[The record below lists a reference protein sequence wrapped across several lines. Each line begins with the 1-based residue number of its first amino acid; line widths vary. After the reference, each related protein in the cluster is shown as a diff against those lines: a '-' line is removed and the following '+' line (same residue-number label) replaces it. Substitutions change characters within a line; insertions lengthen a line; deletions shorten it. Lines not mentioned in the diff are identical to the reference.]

1 MAEEVFPEAP
11 APASHDG
18 YWTQARQPLASL
30 VFIAPLL
37 MIYEAGII
45 LLGPLAMRNGAEVWL
60 RMMLDQIG
68 FGQYFLL
75 PILTVSALLAW
86 HHTTHDP
93 WRLAPGVL
101 SGMFVES
108 VLLSLCLWVLLQIQG
123 GFCSMTPGVAAELPT
138 GSGVVSSLLWGV
150 RTGVGYLGAGIY
162 EELLFR
168 LLLLPVV
175 VWILQRGRISR
186 GPALLL
192 AIVLTSLLFS
202 AAHYIG
208 PSGEHLRWF
217 SFVFRFIAGAFFATL
232 FVYRG
237 FGIAVGTHAGY
248 DIVIGLLHAGG

>member
-1 MAEEVFPEAP
+1 MAE
-11 APASHDG
+11 ASPDNTATAGDEDG
-18 YWTQARQPLASL
+18 YWAQSRQPLASL

-37 MIYEAGII
+37 VIYEVGII
-45 LLGPLAMRNGAEVWL
+45 LLGPMAMRNGAEVWL

-75 PILTVSALLAW
+75 PILTVGTLLAW
-86 HHTTHDP
+86 HHTTHHP
-93 WRLAPGVL
+93 WRLARGVF

-108 VLLSLCLWVLLQIQG
+108 VLLAICLWVLLQIQG
-123 GFCSMTPGVAAELPT
+123 TLCNFA
-138 GSGVVSSLLWGV
+138 SGVTTEIPIRSGFASSMFAAV

-168 LLLLPVV
+168 LLLLPFV
-175 VWILQRGRISR
+175 VWILQQLRASR
-186 GPALLL
+186 PTALVL

-202 AAHYIG
+202 GAHYIG

-232 FVYRG
+232 FVSRG

-248 DIVIGLLHAGG
+248 DIVIGLLHGGG

>member
-1 MAEEVFPEAP
+1 MAEVSPETAETGT
-11 APASHDG
+11 HDG
-18 YWTQARQPLASL
+18 YWAQSRQPLASL
-30 VFIAPLL
+30 VFIVPLL
-37 MIYEAGII
+37 VIYEAGII

-75 PILTVSALLAW
+75 PILTVSVMLAW
-86 HHTTHDP
+86 HHTTHHP
-93 WRLAPGVL
+93 WRVAPGVF

-108 VLLSLCLWVLLQIQG
+108 MLLAVCLWVLLQIQG
-123 GFCSMTPGVAAELPT
+123 TFCSAIPGVATEIPLGPRL
-138 GSGVVSSLLWGV
+138 VSSVFWGV

-162 EELLFR
+162 EELMFR

-175 VWILQRGRISR
+175 AWMLQRGRVSR
-186 GPALLL
+186 GASLLL

-232 FVYRG
+232 FVFRG

-248 DIVIGLLHAGG
+248 DIVIGLLHASG

>member
-1 MAEEVFPEAP
+1 MAEASSEDIERP
-11 APASHDG
+11 AQDG
-18 YWTQARQPLASL
+18 YWTQSRQPLASL

-37 MIYEAGII
+37 VIYEVGII
-45 LLGPLAMRNGAEVWL
+45 RLGPYAMRNGAEVWL
-60 RMMLDQIG
+60 RLILDQIG

-75 PILTVSALLAW
+75 PILTVAILLAW
-86 HHTTHDP
+86 HHTTRQP
-93 WRLAPGVL
+93 WRVAPGVF
-101 SGMFVES
+101 SGMLVES
-108 VLLSLCLWVLLQIQG
+108 LLLALCLWVLLQIQG
-123 GFCSMTPGVAAELPT
+123 AFCQSMPASAAEIPAGT
-138 GSGVVSSLLWGV
+138 GFVSSLFWGV

-162 EELLFR
+162 EELMFR

-175 VWILQRGRISR
+175 VWILQRGSLSH

-208 PSGEHLRWF
+208 PGGEHLRWF

-248 DIVIGLLHAGG
+248 DIVIGLLHASG